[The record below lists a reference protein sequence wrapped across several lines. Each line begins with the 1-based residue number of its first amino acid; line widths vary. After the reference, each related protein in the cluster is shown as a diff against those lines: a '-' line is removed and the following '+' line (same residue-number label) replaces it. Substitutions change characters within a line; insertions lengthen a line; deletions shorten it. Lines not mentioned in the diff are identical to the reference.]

1 MPFYYFDYTYLV
13 LVLPFAI
20 LAMVAQVKVKSTF
33 NKYAEIANKKGYT
46 GADVARQ
53 LLSIQGI
60 SDVTVEHVSGMLS
73 DHYDPRKKVL
83 RLSDSVYSSRSIAA
97 ISVAAH
103 ETGHAVQHNTGYT
116 ALNIRNAIFPV
127 ASLSS
132 NLAFPLILIG
142 FLLGSR
148 GASDSFGMIM
158 VNLGIILFSCAVLF
172 QLITLPVEFNA
183 SNRAIA
189 MLQSN
194 NILTQDE
201 VAPAK
206 KVLSAA
212 AMTYVAAAAVALAN
226 LLRLIILA
234 NNRRR
239 D

>member
-1 MPFYYFDYTYLV
+1 MPYYYYDYSYFI
-13 LVLPFAI
+13 LVLPFVL
-20 LAMVAQVKVKSTF
+20 LAFYAQIKVKGTF
-33 NKYAEIANKKGYT
+33 NKYSEIANKKGFT

-53 LLSIQGI
+53 LLSMQGI
-60 SDVTVEHVSGMLS
+60 NDVAVEHIPGMLS

-83 RLSDSVYSSRSIAA
+83 RLSDSVYSSNSIAA

-103 ETGHAVQHNTGYT
+103 ETGHAVQHHTGYT
-116 ALNIRNAIFPV
+116 ALNIRNSIFPI
-127 ASLSS
+127 ASLGS
-132 NLAFPLILIG
+132 NLAMPLIIIG

-148 GASDSFGMIM
+148 GASDSFGMAM
-158 VNLGIILFSCAVLF
+158 VNFGIILFAGVVLF

-194 NILTQDE
+194 NMLTQDE
-201 VAPAK
+201 IGPAK

-212 AMTYVAAAAVALAN
+212 AMTYVAAAAVALVH
-226 LLRLIILA
+226 LLRFILMA
-234 NNRRR
+234 NSRRR